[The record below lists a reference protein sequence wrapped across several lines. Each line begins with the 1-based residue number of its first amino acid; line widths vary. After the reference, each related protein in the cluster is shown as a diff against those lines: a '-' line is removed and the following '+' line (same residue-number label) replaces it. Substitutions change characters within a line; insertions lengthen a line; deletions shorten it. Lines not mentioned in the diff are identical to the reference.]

1 MKVVRKV
8 FRVSA
13 FNKPLERTVRVYGT
27 GRWDFIFR
35 LIRNKFVIPRYDE

>member
-1 MKVVRKV
+1 MKAVRKV

-13 FNKPLERTVRVYGT
+13 FNKPLERTVRVYRT
-27 GRWDFIFR
+27 RAVEFIFR

>member
-1 MKVVRKV
+1 MKAVRKV

-13 FNKPLERTVRVYGT
+13 FNKPLERTVRVKQNRAAG
-27 GRWDFIFR
+27 FIFR